1 MYGPSVYDKVVD
13 FCGSKK
19 LADRMW
25 DTWKD
30 CRNLLFHWFPNEQN
44 AISLEEARARVQKI
58 VDTMDETFGIC
69 IAKNS

>member
-1 MYGPSVYDKVVD
+1 
-13 FCGSKK
+13 
-19 LADRMW
+19 MW